1 MTLLYPH
8 YHIRRAQLNPLPFA
22 SHHLLLFGIGVQ
34 EVNIHVDFR
43 YRSAIRAMPCTAGCQ
58 KNTTKH
64 GKMTPVAAG
73 KSSVHG
79 VYQWKHLMMRLKLIK
94 YVTVNGHKNGYK
106 WISTGANCS

>member
-8 YHIRRAQLNPLPFA
+8 YHIRRAQLNPRPFE

-34 EVNIHVDFR
+34 EVNIHVDQSGTEARF
-43 YRSAIRAMPCTAGCQ
+43 ALCLAQQGAQ

-64 GKMTPVAAG
+64 GKMTPVTAG

-79 VYQWKHLMMRLKLIK
+79 VYQWKHLMMM
-94 YVTVNGHKNGYK
+94 
-106 WISTGANCS
+106 